1 MALQTSSRGVDAL
14 MARRYPSCVKSAS
27 KRSGISK
34 GRLLKS
40 YKRGIGAY
48 KTNPGSVRNIRGVKG
63 GPGPKMSKEQWA
75 CARVNKL
82 ARLKSRAGY
91 DQDLLR

>member
-1 MALQTSSRGVDAL
+1 
-14 MARRYPSCVKSAS
+14 MARRYPSCVVNAS

-34 GRLLKS
+34 SKLLRS
-40 YKRGIGAY
+40 YKRGIGAHR
-48 KTNPGSVRNIRGVKG
+48 TSPGSVRNLKGVKG

-82 ARLKSRAGY
+82 ARLKRRAGY
-91 DQDLLR
+91 DQDLLRGGR